1 MRGINKV
8 ILIGRLGKDPEL
20 RYTTSGQPVANF
32 TIATTEVR
40 GSKDGDK
47 QEYTEWHRIV
57 AWGRLAEIC
66 GEYLSKGK
74 MVYIEGAL
82 RTRSW
87 DDKQGSKRWTTEI
100 VSQTMQILSPAGEKG
115 GMDDRAD
122 SELPEDFDVDDE
134 SFSSDDDVPF

>member
-8 ILIGRLGKDPEL
+8 ILVGRLGKDPEL

-32 TIATTEVR
+32 TVATTDVR
-40 GSKDGDK
+40 NSKDGEK

-66 GEYLSKGK
+66 SEYLTKGK

-87 DDKQGSKRWTTEI
+87 DDKQGGKRWTTEI
-100 VSQTMQILSPAGEKG
+100 VSQSMQILSPAGEKG
-115 GMDDRAD
+115 GVDERTDTD
-122 SELPEDFDVDDE
+122 LPEDFDLDDD
-134 SFSSDDDVPF
+134 SFGSDDDVPF

>member
-8 ILIGRLGKDPEL
+8 ILIGNLGRDPEI
-20 RYTTSGQPVANF
+20 RYTTSGQAVANF
-32 TIATTEVR
+32 TIATTE
-40 GSKDGDK
+40 GHTNKDGDK

-74 MVYIEGAL
+74 MIYVEGSL

-87 DDKQGSKRWTTEI
+87 EDKEGKTRWTTEVI
-100 VSQTMQILSPAGEKG
+100 ARNMQMLSPAGAKSDSPSG
-115 GMDDRAD
+115 SHDRVPD
-122 SELPEDFDVDDE
+122 DFDIDEE
-134 SFSSDDDVPF
+134 SFGSDDDIPF

>member
-8 ILIGRLGKDPEL
+8 ILIGNLGRDPEI
-20 RYTTSGQPVANF
+20 RYTTSGQAVANF
-32 TIATTEVR
+32 TLATTEGR
-40 GSKDGDK
+40 TSKDGDK

-74 MVYIEGAL
+74 MIYVEGSL

-87 DDKQGSKRWTTEI
+87 EDKEGKTRWTTEVI
-100 VSQTMQILSPAGEKG
+100 ARNMQMLSPAGSRPDSPPDRSDRNS
-115 GMDDRAD
+115 DDFELDDD
-122 SELPEDFDVDDE
+122 SFG
-134 SFSSDDDVPF
+134 SDDDIPF